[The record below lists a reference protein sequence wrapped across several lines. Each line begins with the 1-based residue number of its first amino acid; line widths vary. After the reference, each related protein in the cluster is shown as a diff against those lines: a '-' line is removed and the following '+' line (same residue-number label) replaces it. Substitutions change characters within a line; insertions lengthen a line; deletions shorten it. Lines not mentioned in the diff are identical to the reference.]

1 MSSRS
6 GIRGKNFQ
14 KDKFENLSQE
24 MKVKRT
30 KIKSFFHLP

>member
-24 MKVKRT
+24 NEGKKDEN
-30 KIKSFFHLP
+30 

>member
-14 KDKFENLSQE
+14 KDKIGNSSPENE
-24 MKVKRT
+24 GKKDDN
-30 KIKSFFHLP
+30 

>member
-24 MKVKRT
+24 NEAKKDDN
-30 KIKSFFHLP
+30 

>member
-1 MSSRS
+1 MSSKS

-24 MKVKRT
+24 NEGKKDEN
-30 KIKSFFHLP
+30 

>member
-24 MKVKRT
+24 NEGQKDEN
-30 KIKSFFHLP
+30 

>member
-6 GIRGKNFQ
+6 RIRGKNFQ

-24 MKVKRT
+24 NEGKKDEN
-30 KIKSFFHLP
+30 